1 MRSTNFAFVVPLNG
15 ALPALI
21 LLARALMPDGLCLS
35 PWSRRPPPSNQGD
48 KPLIKRAIL
57 LVLSTVL
64 MSGQT
69 TAGTTLIANGTI
81 LTLEDGA
88 DAPFRGY
95 LLIDGASILDVGSGS
110 FAGAPPDRVV
120 DADGRLVMPGF
131 VSGHSHLWQSAF
143 RGLAADGEL
152 YPWLQALHWTYG
164 SAFGDGDFHAFTLHG
179 ALDQLSHGITT
190 TYNHSQRLGATE
202 AQYLESLEASLA
214 AGQHLL
220 FAYNAD
226 LEQTEAAIRRDVAAL
241 VARSEELADPLLLGL
256 SLNSVGSYGGDV
268 AKFALEMTL
277 ARQYGMTAQIHYLE
291 QFSRRFVD
299 RRKWPDFLAAGAV
312 ADNVSYAHF
321 IHTTERIVADSA
333 RLGAAMI
340 WNPLSNGRLAS
351 GMADIPRYLEAGI
364 AVGMGVDGAASA
376 DIADPFENMRMGMYG
391 LRMIHK
397 NANVML
403 PLEVLRL
410 HTLRT
415 AEVLRVDDRVGSL
428 TPGKRADVLIVD
440 PAAPPTGAVLDPAA
454 TLVLACSAANIAQ
467 VWVAGELLVERGVP
481 LRHDMAALQRDVEER
496 VARILARAER

>member
-1 MRSTNFAFVVPLNG
+1 MPAPVV
-15 ALPALI
+15 AA
-21 LLARALMPDGLCLS
+21 
-35 PWSRRPPPSNQGD
+35 
-48 KPLIKRAIL
+48 
-57 LVLSTVL
+57 
-64 MSGQT
+64 
-69 TAGTTLIANGTI
+69 TTLIENGTI
-81 LTLEDGA
+81 LTLEVGD

-95 LLIDGASILDVGSGS
+95 LVMDGAAIREVGRGS
-110 FAGAPPDRVV
+110 YEGAAVDRVV
-120 DADGRLVMPGF
+120 DAAGRLVMPGF
-131 VSGHSHLWQSAF
+131 VSGHNHLWQSAF
-143 RGLAADGEL
+143 RGIAADGEL

-164 SAFGDGDFHAFTLHG
+164 DAFGDGDFYAFTLHG

-214 AGQHLL
+214 AGQHFL
-220 FAYNAD
+220 FSYNAD
-226 LEQTEAAIRRDVAAL
+226 LAQPEAAIRQDVAAL
-241 VARSEELADPLLLGL
+241 VARAEALANPLLLGL
-256 SLNSVGSYGGDV
+256 SLNSVGSHSGDP
-268 AKFALEMTL
+268 AKFELEMAL
-277 ARQYGMTAQIHYLE
+277 ARQYGMTVQIHYLE

-299 RRKWPDFLAAGAV
+299 RKKWPEFLAAGAV

-321 IHTTERIVADSA
+321 IHTTDRIIADSA
-333 RLGAAMI
+333 RLGASMI

-376 DIADPFENMRMGMYG
+376 DIADPFENMRMGIYG

-403 PLEVLRL
+403 PMEVLRL

-440 PAAPPTGAVLDPAA
+440 PRAPATGAVMDPAA

-467 VWVAGELLVERGVP
+467 VWVDGELVVERGVP
-481 LRHDMAALQRDVEER
+481 LRHDLGALQREVEDR
-496 VARILARAER
+496 VAQVVARAKR